1 MTLTKYGFDFWLL
14 MSMRRSDF
22 SLENAGDIDGEVV
35 ASLVCQSIEDEI
47 SVLKAF
53 DSDRTGI
60 WKLPE
65 SWISFYIYSH
75 VDPDYAFL
83 LDTEFCEGKVLESTR
98 FFDVK
103 LLMDIDGR
111 ITIESDSYNQAR
123 ESLQREILNNLSDC
137 VDSNCDDQTR
147 AIFNSGVVLDFQF
160 ESLDEEDD
168 GEFEEDDD

>member
-22 SLENAGDIDGEVV
+22 SLENAEDIDGEVV

-75 VDPDYAFL
+75 VDRDYAFL